1 VPIRFKRT
9 LEPLERI
16 YIRKTNSIR
25 YLQETMETKP
35 EIAREIVLS
44 LQDRF
49 RPEKLE
55 EGFETIFHFDIEG
68 KNGGQFTAVIEK
80 GSCRVSQGLEGEAKC
95 TIKTSDVVYE
105 EIELGKRS
113 AEMAFMM
120 GKIKV
125 SDLNEMLKFTKLFK
139 RLF

>member
-1 VPIRFKRT
+1 
-9 LEPLERI
+9 
-16 YIRKTNSIR
+16 
-25 YLQETMETKP
+25 MESKP

-55 EGFETIFHFDIEG
+55 EGFETVFHFDIEG
-68 KNGGQFTAVIEK
+68 KNGGQFTAVVENGGFKISE
-80 GSCRVSQGLEGEAKC
+80 GLQGEPKC
-95 TIKTSDVVYE
+95 TVKTSDSVYE

-113 AEMAFMM
+113 PEMAVMM
-120 GKIKV
+120 GKIKI
-125 SDLNEMLKFTKLFK
+125 SNLNEMLKFTKLFR

>member
-1 VPIRFKRT
+1 M
-9 LEPLERI
+9 
-16 YIRKTNSIR
+16 S
-25 YLQETMETKP
+25 LQE
-35 EIAREIVLS
+35 
-44 LQDRF
+44 RF

-55 EGFETIFHFDIEG
+55 GNYETVFHFEIEG
-68 KNGGQFTAVIEK
+68 KNGGQFTA
-80 GSCRVSQGLEGEAKC
+80 RVENGACTVSEGLIGQPKC
-95 TIKTSDVVYE
+95 VVKTTDAIYE

-113 AEMAFMM
+113 AEMTFMM